1 MEKSGRLLI
10 VGGTGFIG
18 RNVAIEAVNR
28 RFQVS
33 IISKNNCPKLK
44 QVKGIEYIAVD
55 ITKKKD
61 LLIKLKGKLFDY
73 VLNLGGYVNHANLSN
88 GGDEVFNV
96 HFNGTKNLVNYI
108 DKSTLKAFIQIGSSD
123 EYGGNTAPQNENQR
137 ELPISPYSFAKVA
150 STHFLQMLYRTEGYP
165 VVILRPFLVYGPE
178 QDDNRFIPQ
187 IIKGCLSNDKFSVSH
202 GEQFRDFCYID
213 DVVDAIF
220 LSIKSDGCFGNV
232 INIASGKA
240 ISIKEVIKI
249 IQKIIGCG
257 DPQFGKISSRPGENQ
272 RLYADIFMAKKL
284 LNWNPKITLKDGL
297 EKVIKSQQVNFNRE
311 L

>member
-108 DKSTLKAFIQIGSSD
+108 DKSNLKAFIQIGSSD
-123 EYGGNTAPQNENQR
+123 EYGDGVAPQNGKSKRVAN
-137 ELPISPYSFAKVA
+137 ISLFFCQDGIYSFFTNVA
-150 STHFLQMLYRTEGYP
+150 
-165 VVILRPFLVYGPE
+165 
-178 QDDNRFIPQ
+178 
-187 IIKGCLSNDKFSVSH
+187 
-202 GEQFRDFCYID
+202 
-213 DVVDAIF
+213 
-220 LSIKSDGCFGNV
+220 
-232 INIASGKA
+232 
-240 ISIKEVIKI
+240 
-249 IQKIIGCG
+249 
-257 DPQFGKISSRPGENQ
+257 
-272 RLYADIFMAKKL
+272 
-284 LNWNPKITLKDGL
+284 
-297 EKVIKSQQVNFNRE
+297 
-311 L
+311 

>member
-108 DKSTLKAFIQIGSSD
+108 DKSNLKAFIQIGSSD
-123 EYGGNTAPQNENQR
+123 EYGDGVAPQNESQR
-137 ELPISPYSFAKVA
+137 ELPISPYSFAKTA
-150 STHFLQMLYRTEGYP
+150 STHFLQMLHRTEDFP
-165 VVILRPFLVYGPE
+165 VVILRLFLVYGPK
-178 QDDNRFIPQ
+178 QDGNRFIPS
-187 IIKGCLSNDKFSVSH
+187 IIEGCLNNDKFPVSQ
-202 GEQFRDFCYID
+202 GGQLRDFCYID
-213 DVVDAIF
+213 DVVSGILAT
-220 LSIKSDGCFGNV
+220 LTNNNIKGEI
-232 INIASGKA
+232 INLASGKPVT
-240 ISIKEVIKI
+240 IREVVEKIIKI
-249 IQKIIGCG
+249 TGQGVAE
-257 DPQFGKISSRPGENQ
+257 FGKIPYRVGENMA
-272 RLYADIFMAKKL
+272 LYADNSKAKELLGWRPSVTLSQGIFKTVTSYQKK
-284 LNWNPKITLKDGL
+284 T
-297 EKVIKSQQVNFNRE
+297 
-311 L
+311 